1 MKQAQTTKNKLSAI
15 APDAA
20 LKLKTVIR
28 RLQLTHAASLTAQL
42 ALRQQDAEYDRE
54 IADVLRNSVCDL
66 ISDQIDTLEELLKG
80 FNPINSQVE
89 KVQRSKR

>member
-20 LKLKTVIR
+20 FKLKAVIR

-66 ISDQIDTLEELLKG
+66 ISDQIDTLEELIKG
-80 FNPINSQVE
+80 LVP
-89 KVQRSKR
+89 

>member
-1 MKQAQTTKNKLSAI
+1 MKQSQTTKEKLSAL
-15 APDAA
+15 APDVP
-20 LKLKTVIR
+20 LKLRTVIH

>member
-1 MKQAQTTKNKLSAI
+1 MKQAEKVSMKSSASPRE
-15 APDAA
+15 A
-20 LKLKTVIR
+20 VM
-28 RLQLTHAASLTAQL
+28 RLQAVIYRLKLTHAASITAQL

-80 FNPINSQVE
+80 FSPGNSPVE
-89 KVQRSKR
+89 AAQRSKS